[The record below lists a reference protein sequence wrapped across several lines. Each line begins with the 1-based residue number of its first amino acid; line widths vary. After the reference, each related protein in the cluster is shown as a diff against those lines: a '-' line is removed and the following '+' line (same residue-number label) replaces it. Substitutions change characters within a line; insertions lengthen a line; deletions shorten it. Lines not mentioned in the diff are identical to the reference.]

1 MNARSAFES
10 LAIACF
16 AGACGFFLCYF
27 WLQARDAQQANV
39 SLTEN
44 IEAIQ
49 SAAPEIAKAAAQ
61 LQRTATVYGGL
72 TRDYAEIKPTL
83 KALADCRVP
92 AELDRL
98 LSAQDAEINATGD
111 SDKAGAR
118 DVRSGGGN

>member
-27 WLQARDAQQANV
+27 WLQARDAQQANIG
-39 SLTEN
+39 LAEN
-44 IEAIQ
+44 IAAIQ

-61 LQRTATVYGGL
+61 LQRTASAYGGL

-92 AELDRL
+92 VEFERL
-98 LSAQDAEINATGD
+98 LIAQDAEINATGGG
-111 SDKAGAR
+111 DKAGA
-118 DVRSGGGN
+118 DNVRSDGGN